1 MTSIIGQSAIKGH
14 HFCVESV
21 QSNWGVCSPDDVG
34 KWGPWRPDKCSEE
47 CQLRD
52 IRDCLVEPCI
62 GESFRLLGSC
72 SGGDCV
78 EPKFFQWS
86 QWSRCD
92 CSMNQFRNRTCDKT
106 EFYLQCKG
114 HQKENREC
122 FKEDCSD
129 EDILA
134 FLDLKENFQK
144 NMETWRSSL
153 NRHPLDVVFKNG
165 SREYMAEMNLKEKM
179 SLTLKKIRN
188 VLKNPKKRILEMK
201 RLFNG
206 QKPALK
212 YSLIGIICLV
222 IILILVKIVSCC
234 WKAET
239 SKNGYRKLANIDIE
253 N

>member
-1 MTSIIGQSAIKGH
+1 MIKYWFRPNWIFHSIGY
-14 HFCVESV
+14 
-21 QSNWGVCSPDDVG
+21 
-34 KWGPWRPDKCSEE
+34 
-47 CQLRD
+47 LR
-52 IRDCLVEPCI
+52 IALK
-62 GESFRLLGSC
+62 
-72 SGGDCV
+72 
-78 EPKFFQWS
+78 KFFG
-86 QWSRCD
+86 
-92 CSMNQFRNRTCDKT
+92 TLEK
-106 EFYLQCKG
+106 CKG

-153 NRHPLDVVFKNG
+153 NRHPLNVVFKNG

-179 SLTLKKIRN
+179 SLTFKKIRN
-188 VLKNPKKRILEMK
+188 FLKNPKKRILEMK
-201 RLFNG
+201 RLFYG
-206 QKPALK
+206 QKPVLQ

-222 IILILVKIVSCC
+222 IMLVMLKIVSCC

-253 N
+253 NWNISSIFEYKDNKICTEIIEWLFFFSRSQDLKRRIKIY